1 MKYLL
6 IAMLV
11 LIGGCATHPSNV
23 EPVEITSAPLD
34 CSEVAERVNTLS
46 QKQEVSFA
54 GDVILVSLIGLPLM
68 PSYED
73 ELATALGEWKQCS
86 ND

>member
-1 MKYLL
+1 MKYLA
-6 IAMLV
+6 IAMLI

-23 EPVEITSAPLD
+23 EPVEITSAPLN